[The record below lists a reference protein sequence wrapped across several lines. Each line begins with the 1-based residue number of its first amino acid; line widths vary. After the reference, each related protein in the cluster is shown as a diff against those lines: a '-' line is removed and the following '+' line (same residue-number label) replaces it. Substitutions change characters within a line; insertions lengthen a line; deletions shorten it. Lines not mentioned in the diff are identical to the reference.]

1 MKLLSLAKPRST
13 STGNLVSTKPTR
25 YSHDLNQT
33 KCHNLTPAFYGSEG
47 PFSTYQ
53 WPPTDPNSPTL
64 CDNWQVWDLH
74 DTDVLY
80 SAKLLVLPVCIC
92 SSISVF
98 FYNIYYITWFFSF
111 LSIHIHIFVYL
122 CVCFLLLFIYLL
134 LLKLVWLFIYIYII
148 NKLMCT
154 HFICFNS
161 IFGTSPPPPPPP
173 PLGVWSPFTLQS
185 N

>member
-13 STGNLVSTKPTR
+13 STGNLVSTKPTG

-53 WPPTDPNSPTL
+53 WPPTDPKSPTL
-64 CDNWQVWDLH
+64 CDSRQVWDLH

-98 FYNIYYITWFFSF
+98 HFFYNIYYITRFFLF
-111 LSIHIHIFVYL
+111 FIYTHTYIFVYL
-122 CVCFLLLFIYLL
+122 CICFLLLFIYLL
-134 LLKLVWLFIYIYII
+134 LLKLVWLFIYIY
-148 NKLMCT
+148 N
-154 HFICFNS
+154 
-161 IFGTSPPPPPPP
+161 
-173 PLGVWSPFTLQS
+173 
-185 N
+185 